1 MGNLESVRLPGIP
14 EALHWAAP
22 PVDWELNTEQELR
35 ITAGPRTDL
44 FIDPGQ
50 TAVFGNAPRLL
61 FTPEG
66 DFMLQARVT
75 VDFAATFD
83 AGVLLLYGDDAVW
96 AKLCFEFSPQ
106 GEPMIV
112 SVVTRG
118 YSDDAN
124 SVVVGSN
131 TVLLRIARLAP
142 AFAFHWSEDGTAW
155 HFVRHFT
162 LPATGAFR
170 AGFASQSPT
179 GDGCSA
185 RFSEI
190 VFTPGRLQD
199 LRNGV

>member
-1 MGNLESVRLPGIP
+1 MGNLQPVRLPGIP
-14 EALHWAAP
+14 ELLDWAVL
-22 PVDWELNTEQELR
+22 PVEWELNADQELR

-50 TAVFGNAPRLL
+50 TAVFDNAPRLL

-66 DFMLQARVT
+66 DFMLQAHVT

-83 AGVLLLYGDDAVW
+83 ARVLLLYAEDAIW

-106 GEPMIV
+106 REPMVV

-124 SVVVGSN
+124 SVVVGSS
-131 TVLLRIARLAP
+131 TVLLRIARIAP

-155 HFVRHFT
+155 HFVRHFA
-162 LPATGAFR
+162 LPGTGQIR

-179 GDGCSA
+179 GEGCSA
-185 RFSEI
+185 HFSQL
-190 VFTPGRLQD
+190 VFTSGRLQD
-199 LRNGV
+199 LRSGV

>member
-1 MGNLESVRLPGIP
+1 MSNFEPVRLPGIP
-14 EALHWAAP
+14 EALHWAVP
-22 PVDWELNTEQELR
+22 PVDWELNTDQELR
-35 ITAGPRTDL
+35 ITAGLRTDL

-50 TAVFGNAPRLL
+50 TAVFDNAPRLL

-83 AGVLLLYGDDAVW
+83 AGVLLLYAEDAVW

-106 GEPMIV
+106 REPMVV

-124 SVVVGSN
+124 SVVVGSK
-131 TVLLRIARLAP
+131 TALLRIARLGP
-142 AFAFHWSEDGTAW
+142 AFAFHWSEDGGMW
-155 HFVRHFT
+155 HFVRHFA
-162 LPATGAFR
+162 LPGASPIR

-179 GDGCSA
+179 GEGCSA
-185 RFSEI
+185 HFSEI
-190 VFTPGRLQD
+190 GFTPGRLQD
-199 LRNGV
+199 LRSGA